1 MKTRRKK
8 SQMPFADALAAANK
22 RLVKAEKERIVAQHS
37 LSALDAEI
45 PALQA
50 TIAALENQLNPNSR
64 PPLPDDFM
72 PGAAKYYK
80 NLTPILSQET
90 IDTLQ
95 SKYYGP
101 VLEDHPELAAVAEL
115 TEDELLPEPEGQPVT
130 PED

>member
-50 TIAALENQLNPNSR
+50 TIAALENQLNPATKLVQPEYSYSVAFHNSVTGETT
-64 PPLPDDFM
+64 PASTMGLPITVD
-72 PGAAKYYK
+72 
-80 NLTPILSQET
+80 N
-90 IDTLQ
+90 
-95 SKYYGP
+95 
-101 VLEDHPELAAVAEL
+101 L
-115 TEDELLPEPEGQPVT
+115 TEDDTLPEPEGQLVT